1 MAHPSWMKKT
11 GNGKS
16 HPGRCS
22 SDVPRSLAL
31 SKQIRDKL
39 LRRPLLTP
47 TPSRPPLPQSLLSQS
62 IVPPRL
68 APLFTVSHTSALPC
82 LGVSSPLALH
92 VRGFQRHGH
101 PPHPP
106 ASFSPVPRTP
116 HSPPAGSPPPR
127 GPRQRRRRWRRRQ
140 RGRCEGAAADAIPRR
155 VQAAGDPGASTRL
168 TRRHRGG
175 AAVRG

>member
-1 MAHPSWMKKT
+1 MTSPGHSPYPTKSATNCYAAHFSPPPPPGLPSL
-11 GNGKS
+11 S
-16 HPGRCS
+16 PS
-22 SDVPRSLAL
+22 SASL
-31 SKQIRDKL
+31 SW
-39 LRRPLLTP
+39 PLA
-47 TPSRPPLPQSLLSQS
+47 SLLC
-62 IVPPRL
+62 
-68 APLFTVSHTSALPC
+68 SHTSALPC